1 MHAARYIDKF
11 PALVIYDQFVEEAQ
25 RVLKVENLRKV
36 AFDRWTDVQPCILDL
51 GKRER
56 QKKSISDIFSTM
68 DSEGICQNT
77 TVIIVNF
84 LEYNNILPMIL
95 LVYLVPSD
103 SRQKVDH
110 EAIISFIPASVDIK
124 RTATSVHSP
133 TPTLLCCL
141 ELKKSILVVDKTV
154 VLELPI
160 EESAIALLIS
170 YYNFNIGYPKGF
182 HRYFMLLEMLLLDI
196 KQAKVD
202 RKVQTILSCLH
213 KSSASIE
220 P

>member
-68 DSEGICQNT
+68 DSE
-77 TVIIVNF
+77 
-84 LEYNNILPMIL
+84 EYNNILPMIL